1 MVPFSDYINMHL
13 HMCAYTH
20 THKQLNSACWPPRRK
35 KLSLTS
41 VVVDNRGKNGENNM
55 KQMSYSL
62 KVKKTDLSTTC
73 FLTGKQKGAF
83 RSKS

>member
-1 MVPFSDYINMHL
+1 
-13 HMCAYTH
+13 MCIY

-35 KLSLTS
+35 KLSPTS
-41 VVVDNRGKNGENNM
+41 VVVDNGGKSEENNM
-55 KQMSYSL
+55 KQMSCSL
-62 KVKKTDLSTTC
+62 KVKRTDLSMIC